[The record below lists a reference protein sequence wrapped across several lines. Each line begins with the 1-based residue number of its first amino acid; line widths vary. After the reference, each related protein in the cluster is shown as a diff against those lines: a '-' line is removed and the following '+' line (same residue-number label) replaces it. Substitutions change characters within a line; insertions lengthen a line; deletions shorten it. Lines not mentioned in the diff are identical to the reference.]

1 MTKPAANDSINNEML
16 KLSSPIILLF
26 LTILFTKILETKEF
40 PDLPSI
46 RITTPILKSG
56 EAASPDN

>member
-1 MTKPAANDSINNEML
+1 MTKPATNDSINNEML
-16 KLSSPIILLF
+16 KFSSPIILLF